1 MEIKADKN
9 KPYIFL
15 DKKECELTIKGKSYP
30 EHPVEFYR
38 PIEEKLIK
46 FMSKDKCKGL
56 TINLSLEIL
65 NSVSSKY
72 IYIILQKIS
81 DIKNVIVNW
90 YYESDDEDMKD
101 EGYVFKESLPKV
113 SFNIIRVNNF

>member
-65 NSVSSKY
+65 NSVSSKLIY
-72 IYIILQKIS
+72 FVNVKSSLILLIFTKSPNFLCSINLFILIIYIILRYFS
-81 DIKNVIVNW
+81 V
-90 YYESDDEDMKD
+90 
-101 EGYVFKESLPKV
+101 
-113 SFNIIRVNNF
+113 